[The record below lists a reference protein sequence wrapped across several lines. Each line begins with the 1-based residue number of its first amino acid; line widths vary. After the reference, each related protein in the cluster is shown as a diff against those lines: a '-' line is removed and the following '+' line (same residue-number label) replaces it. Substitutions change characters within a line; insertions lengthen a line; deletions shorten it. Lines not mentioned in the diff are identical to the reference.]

1 MKDFDP
7 LQMLTTVYLI
17 WEISIA
23 IQHTYTVQRLEVG
36 MIFFYASYAK
46 AAFFLIENKVK
57 TIIL

>member
-36 MIFFYASYAK
+36 TIFFLCLLCQGCIC
-46 AAFFLIENKVK
+46 LIENKVK

>member
-36 MIFFYASYAK
+36 TIFF
-46 AAFFLIENKVK
+46 
-57 TIIL
+57 